1 MPTPSIISPLL
12 PDRYYHIYNQG
23 NNRERLFY
31 RKANYHYF
39 MRKYYEYCDGYLII
53 FAYCLMPNHFHLL
66 VKVID
71 EKAVNQLRRFFQ
83 SYALSINRQ
92 EERTGSLFR
101 KHFRRKIILSE
112 AYLKRLV
119 FYIHFNPEKDGFIQ
133 DYREYQFSSF
143 ASINSRGRSKLA
155 KYELIKAF
163 GGLKEFREYHKIMRE
178 QYNIFKFEI

>member
-1 MPTPSIISPLL
+1 
-12 PDRYYHIYNQG
+12 
-23 NNRERLFY
+23 
-31 RKANYHYF
+31 

-163 GGLKEFREYHKIMRE
+163 GGIKEFREYHKIMRE